1 MYDPN
6 TAILT
11 AVVSQ
16 HRQNLAQESGGGDV
30 VGATAPDPDRAGIQG
45 GLLVTVTGSLTTLG
59 LTCACGSE
67 LATNLD

>member
-16 HRQNLAQESGGGDV
+16 HRQNLAQESGVAMLLGRLHPTPTGP
-30 VGATAPDPDRAGIQG
+30 AYRAG
-45 GLLVTVTGSLTTLG
+45 SLSRSP
-59 LTCACGSE
+59 AP
-67 LATNLD
+67 